1 LGLFNK
7 KKAATA
13 SPRAKGY
20 SEAGASLF
28 RRALKSFIAVSG
40 SPNEDINWN
49 NYTLR
54 QRGRMLYMASPVAAS
69 AIKSMRT
76 KGIGIGLQLKSTVN
90 RKVLGLSKEQSDE
103 WQKKTEA
110 EFEMWCSR
118 KENCDAL
125 GINNFGSLQQLA
137 LMSWLMSGDV
147 FVLIK
152 RYDTTPRNPYTVR
165 LHVIEAD
172 RISTP
177 TEHKAGVLHT
187 LSTDGKNKNNGNEI
201 YDGVEVDKNGMVVAY
216 HIQNNY
222 PNQVLSA
229 ETKWT
234 RVEAYGKKTGLPNIL
249 HIMSSERPEQYR
261 GVTYLAQVIEPLLQL
276 RRYTESELMAA
287 LIQSFFT
294 AWINTESDLTD
305 MPMAEVGAG
314 SVVGVPTSNP
324 EGDDGISDDANE
336 YEMGPGAVMHL
347 GENEKVSFGQPT
359 SPSSG
364 FDQFFKTMCRQIGA
378 ALEIPHDVIMKEYNR
393 SYSSSRASLLEMWEA
408 VRMFRTWFIDD
419 FPQAVYEIWLAEAVA
434 IGRIKAPGFFVDP
447 LLRDAWCEAQWIG
460 PVQGQ
465 IDPAKEVRAAIM
477 LADQGFKTREQ
488 LTYELG
494 GGDWIENVE
503 QMEYENKLLKDAGG
517 GNFMTALQD
526 DDGTDDGDDDK

>member
-1 LGLFNK
+1 MGLFSK
-7 KKAATA
+7 KKG

-20 SEAGASLF
+20 SDAGASTI

-49 NYTLR
+49 NFTLR
-54 QRGRMLYMASPVAAS
+54 QRGRMLFMASPVAAS
-69 AIKSMRT
+69 AIKTNRT
-76 KGIGIGLQLKSTVN
+76 KGIGIGLQLKSTVK
-90 RKVLGLSKEQSDE
+90 RALLGLSKEQSDD

-110 EFEMWCSR
+110 EFDMWSSK

-125 GINNFGSLQQLA
+125 GLNNFGGMQQLSF
-137 LMSWLMSGDV
+137 MSWLMSGDV
-147 FVLIK
+147 FALIK
-152 RYDTTPRNPYTVR
+152 RYDATPLNPYTLR
-165 LHVIEAD
+165 LHIIEAD

-177 TEHKAGVLHT
+177 TKYKGGILHMH
-187 LSTDGKNKNNGNEI
+187 STDGENTDNKNKI
-201 YDGVEVDKNGMVVAY
+201 YDGVEVDSNGRVVAY

-222 PNQVLSA
+222 PNQVLSKDT
-229 ETKWT
+229 EWT
-234 RVEAYGKKTGLPNIL
+234 RVEAYGEKTGLPNIL

-314 SVVGVPTSNP
+314 SVVGVPTANP
-324 EGDDGISDDANE
+324 EDEAGISDDPNE

-359 SPSSG
+359 SPNSN

-378 ALEIPHDVIMKEYNR
+378 ALEVPHDVLMKEYNR
-393 SYSSSRASLLEMWEA
+393 SYSASRAALLEVWEA
-408 VRMFRTWFIDD
+408 IRMFRTWFIDD
-419 FPQAVYEIWLAEAVA
+419 FTQPVYEIWLAEAVA

-447 LLRDAWCEAQWIG
+447 LIRDAWCEAHWIG

-465 IDPAKEVRAAIM
+465 IDPAKEVRASIM
-477 LADQGFKTREQ
+477 QADQAFKTREQ

-503 QMEYENKLLKDAGG
+503 QMDYENKLLKEAGG
-517 GNFMTALQD
+517 GNFMTALQE
-526 DDGTDDGDDDK
+526 DDGADDGDDN